1 MDFLNFITS
10 DEKIKKMFQNKEF
23 LRFFLECEG
32 ERKKMEEKYGKD
44 KVNFYV
50 DALQYSG
57 FVKEVDGILIYTK
70 RGRLVRE
77 ELLKKKNF
85 FE

>member
-1 MDFLNFITS
+1 
-10 DEKIKKMFQNKEF
+10 
-23 LRFFLECEG
+23 
-32 ERKKMEEKYGKD
+32 MEEKYGKD